1 MGESE
6 NKHPDKNLRQIVK
19 KLRAE
24 CPWDRKQTTSSIGH
38 LYIEEAYEL
47 AEALESGDGA
57 RIEEELGDLLY
68 VVLMGIRIAADAG
81 LTDYEKVE
89 QKAKSKLIRR
99 HPHVFDNLKINDESE
114 ILANWEKIKE
124 TEKKD
129 RREAGFF
136 DGIPKSM
143 PALMR
148 AQMMQERAARIGF
161 DWPSAQGP
169 VAKIREETVELEEH
183 IVAGGTK
190 DDLEYELG
198 DLLFSVV
205 NLARHINIRAADA
218 LGRANRKFQ
227 RRFEEVRR
235 LVRER
240 NLDLAKLGIK
250 ELDKLWDEVKAQEEL
265 TTD

>member
-1 MGESE
+1 VGESE
-6 NKHPDKNLRQIVK
+6 NKHPDENLRQIVK
-19 KLRAE
+19 RLRAE
-24 CPWDRKQTTSSIGH
+24 CPWDRKQTISSIGH

-47 AEALESGDGA
+47 AEALESGDGD

-68 VVLMGIRIAADAG
+68 VVLMGIQIAADAG

-124 TEKKD
+124 AEKRGEGD
-129 RREAGFF
+129 ARSAGFF
-136 DGIPKSM
+136 DGIPKFM

-183 IVAGGTK
+183 IISKGDKVG
-190 DDLEYELG
+190 LEHELG

-218 LGRANRKFQ
+218 LGRANKKFAC
-227 RRFEEVRR
+227 RFEEVRR
-235 LVRER
+235 LAKER
-240 NLDLAKLGIK
+240 KLDLAKLGIE
-250 ELDKLWDEVKAQEEL
+250 ELDKLWDEVKEREG
-265 TTD
+265 